1 MGRRLKGGRMIFDV
15 FAVASAVSML
25 ILYFMWQATEVKLRV
40 MRYYNYPTCKTYI
53 YEWAKSLFFTACA
66 VIAIEIA
73 IYGWYL
79 IFDFIFT
86 RIN

>member
-1 MGRRLKGGRMIFDV
+1 MIFNLV
-15 FAVASAVSML
+15 AVVSAVSLL
-25 ILYFMWQATEVKLRV
+25 ILYFIWQTTEIKLRV
-40 MRYYNYPTCKTYI
+40 LRHYNYPTWKTYI

-73 IYGWYL
+73 IYGWCL